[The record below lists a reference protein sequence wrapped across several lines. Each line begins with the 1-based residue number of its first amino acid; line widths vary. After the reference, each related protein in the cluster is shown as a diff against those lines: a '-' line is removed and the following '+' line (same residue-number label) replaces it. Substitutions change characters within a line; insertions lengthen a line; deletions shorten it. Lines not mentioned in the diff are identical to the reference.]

1 MEGCS
6 LTCESHFW
14 DACWFLRF
22 RIAFLL
28 FFSVS
33 AAVDSPAQLFFGEGG
48 ASFMSGRRGVASSE
62 L

>member
-28 FFSVS
+28 FLFRVS
-33 AAVDSPAQLFFGEGG
+33 GSRLPRSAVFRGG
-48 ASFMSGRRGVASSE
+48 RGILHVWTPWSR
-62 L
+62 LL